1 MNPIGSPTIKPSI
14 IFNRTNLTEL
24 YFSPITT
31 AKPWPSASP
40 SQVMKKTMT
49 ISYQPSPSVNAKPI
63 VKVYPSYSPK
73 KNNTVNDTKPIKLT
87 PTLQKIPSVSMKPT
101 PTSSSI
107 TAFRQNDILFKHHK
121 YTYIQ
126 LGFLVIVLIVFY
138 FFINR
143 CNRFVIAK
151 MKKKV
156 DIRVPVIIPEERVME
171 GAASRPTP
179 PNSGGKSPRFMTVQ
193 KDCEV

>member
-1 MNPIGSPTIKPSI
+1 MNPIGSATIKPSI

-24 YFSPITT
+24 TELYFSPNTT

-49 ISYQPSPSVNAKPI
+49 ISYQPTPSVIAKPS

-73 KNNTVNDTKPIKLT
+73 KNNTVNLT
-87 PTLQKIPSVSMKPT
+87 ATLQKIPSVSMKPT

-107 TAFRQNDILFKHHK
+107 TAFRKNDTLFKHHK

-126 LGFLVIVLIVFY
+126 LGFLVIVLLVFY
-138 FFINR
+138 YFINR